1 MYGDFIFLWAAKF
14 VVKIFNIFPNANKSI
29 EHIFTN
35 VFILFLFETYVNNY
49 KNAKNRI
56 EKKNVTRICRKKP
69 STYDVLK
76 TSV

>member
-1 MYGDFIFLWAAKF
+1 MVTLSSVGCKF
-14 VVKIFNIFPNANKSI
+14 SVKICNIFSNANKSI

-35 VFILFLFETYVNNY
+35 VFILSLFETYVINY

-56 EKKNVTRICRKKP
+56 EKKNVARICRKKP
-69 STYDVLK
+69 STNDVLK